1 MALAAGF
8 KPDGVKVG
16 ADGLSVVVFLS
27 VVFSPG
33 VVDSGVVAGLVVD
46 KVTVFDAAPCVPFVA
61 SEVVAAVVVCAGVGF
76 APPKVIVRLG
86 VVVVVGLGVGVELGK
101 VIVLVVGVAVVAVVV
116 VAAAA
121 VFGSDLAPAPFP
133 AGVFSASTFFTSGL
147 AGVLLVVIVVG
158 AGVLV
163 AVGCLSANGPG
174 LVIFSFAGVIAGV
187 VVGCVDLGL
196 GCGGLGPPVAGAV
209 ADGGGSSTAGGG
221 SSFFCAMV
229 DTCGVGA
236 ILGTIT
242 AGVAS
247 AAGGG
252 C

>member
-16 ADGLSVVVFLS
+16 ADGLSVVVFLL

-33 VVDSGVVAGLVVD
+33 VVDSGVVVGLVVD

-61 SEVVAAVVVCAGVGF
+61 SVVVAAVVVCAGVGF

-86 VVVVVGLGVGVELGK
+86 VVVVVGLGVGVDLGK
-101 VIVLVVGVAVVAVVV
+101 VIVLVAGVVVVV

-133 AGVFSASTFFTSGL
+133 AGVFSASTLFTSGL

-174 LVIFSFAGVIAGV
+174 LVIVSFAGVIAGV

-209 ADGGGSSTAGGG
+209 ADGGHSSTAGGG